1 MRPGHWLLSTAL
13 ACLVSAS
20 AFSRDGGT
28 KAKAPEISLPSFADI
43 PKAEN
48 LKPPQ
53 VDRPDERPSATET
66 HFSVVKIEHAK
77 SFRSSTSGNLPVGGA
92 LAAISLSGN
101 PPSTERFSTLV
112 RIKSHDKVAAPIR
125 VAILDPQGNPAL
137 SADGQLS
144 FHGVKGDQV
153 DYLVEWDPTPC
164 RAGGAYQVTVRVAG
178 QELGSWPLRVM
189 EAKEQPAQSAAH

>member
-1 MRPGHWLLSTAL
+1 MRPRHWLMSTAL
-13 ACLVSAS
+13 TCLISAS

-28 KAKAPEISLPSFADI
+28 KAKAPEISLPSFAEI

-53 VDRPDERPSATET
+53 VDPDQRPRASET

-77 SFRSSTSGNLPVGGA
+77 SFRSSTSGNLPVGSA
-92 LAAISLSGN
+92 LAAISLSGS

-112 RIKSHDKVAAPIR
+112 RVKSHDKVPAPIR
-125 VAILDPQGNPAL
+125 VAILDPSGNPAM

-144 FHGVKGDQV
+144 FRGVKGDEV
-153 DYLVEWDPTPC
+153 EYLVEWDPTPC
-164 RAGGAYQVTVRVAG
+164 RAGGAYQVAVRVAG
-178 QELGSWPLRVM
+178 QELGFWPLRVM
-189 EAKEQPAQSAAH
+189 EAKEQSAQPAVH